1 MCPICVPQSFFFLL
15 FSLFVFFF
23 FIPQFAKLKGNS
35 KSANYFNCAMNLL
48 FEYRRTKQ
56 KTKQDENTNGRNN
69 FNSNFTNIIN
79 ITRGECGIFLQ
90 ICLFLFALAAV
101 HVVVTACKYSIYH
114 IPHQVCNVCYG
125 RPLIWTSILICFR
138 SFLETKVEIVIEIA

>member
-1 MCPICVPQSFFFLL
+1 MSNLRSSFLL
-15 FSLFVFFF
+15 LPLIQLIRFLF

-90 ICLFLFALAAV
+90 ICLFLFALATV
-101 HVVVTACKYSIYH
+101 HVVVTACKCKYSIYH
-114 IPHQVCNVCYG
+114 IPYQVCNVCYG
-125 RPLIWTSILICFR
+125 RPLI
-138 SFLETKVEIVIEIA
+138 